1 MTAQRV
7 IASVEPL
14 LATQIKAARRNG
26 FDVITIPI
34 GRAINVMQE
43 LRLLQD
49 TIRREHRN
57 TNFNLFKERNSYERN
72 R

>member
-14 LATQIKAARRNG
+14 LATQIKMARRHG
-26 FDVITIPI
+26 LDVITIPI

-43 LRLLQD
+43 LQHLKD
-49 TIRREHRN
+49 TQRREIQLR
-57 TNFNLFKERNSYERN
+57 KEPRWLQ
-72 R
+72 